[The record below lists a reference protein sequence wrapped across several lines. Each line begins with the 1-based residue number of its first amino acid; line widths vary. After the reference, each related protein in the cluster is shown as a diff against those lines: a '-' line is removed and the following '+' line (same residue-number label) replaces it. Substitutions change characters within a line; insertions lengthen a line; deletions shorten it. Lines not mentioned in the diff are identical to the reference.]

1 MNTLVAFKII
11 IIIIII
17 IIINSI
23 KLLCFNFSSS

>member
-1 MNTLVAFKII
+1 MNTLVAFK

>member
-1 MNTLVAFKII
+1 MNTLVAFKI